1 MIKKRTKLIGNIPT
15 KAKGTS
21 FQSNQSMQKLK
32 QGNSTKTPIQSS
44 LNNLVLIKKIPF
56 NKQPNKNSF
65 NNTNINLK
73 NIETDINRVEMK
85 IDQITEESLEKDSHF
100 HFQRETDQMCILRNY
115 PHEESINQ
123 IININIYN
131 NMNETIKT
139 CSGKNANT
147 QREDSFIQNI
157 SIGDIDIHSKN
168 LSILNYNNL
177 STNLN
182 KNIKNTNLIEEI
194 NIIEKDAEEKVINS
208 SSKEKEKNSNI
219 SSTSVKEL
227 GLKTDNKDNNL
238 DKQKLITVSNN
249 NNNNCGKKKRM
260 LIYTSIGV
268 GIVFLIVFICFI
280 IYIFKKNN

>member
-21 FQSNQSMQKLK
+21 FQSNQKPK
-32 QGNSTKTPIQSS
+32 QGNNTKTPIQSS

-56 NKQPNKNSF
+56 NKQSNKNSF

-73 NIETDINRVEMK
+73 NIENDINRVEMK
-85 IDQITEESLEKDSHF
+85 IDQITEESLGKDSHF

-115 PHEESINQ
+115 PQVESINQ

-194 NIIEKDAEEKVINS
+194 NIIEKDAEEKVINN
-208 SSKEKEKNSNI
+208 SSKEKEKNSNSNI

-227 GLKTDNKDNNL
+227 GLKTDNKDNNF

-249 NNNNCGKKKRM
+249 NNCGKKKRM
-260 LIYTSIGV
+260 MIYTSIGV
-268 GIVFLIVFICFI
+268 GIVFIIVFICFI